1 MDQLPTKSKLDMSY
15 DNYQSIIQ
23 KNLSHKFSY
32 LEEWLYKK
40 SDKLLYEVDNFSR
53 YKHPFKRGEIVRVDF
68 GVNLGGEFSQIHLA
82 IVISK
87 QDTKFDDLI
96 AVIPLTSKEHEKK
109 TVSLGELVIGN
120 LIANIHKELSETE
133 KELKK
138 IKSKTIRADELIKR
152 IFANKNSN
160 VPKDNSDE
168 IAECSLIISEN
179 QKRLSELTN
188 KGEKLEQIVKFYDTY
203 KTVSHACY
211 SQIKVISKS
220 RISKPINEY
229 DITNGTICSKE
240 IMDIIDREVI
250 RFYSGIDILKFD
262 IVKDDMYSLE

>member
-1 MDQLPTKSKLDMSY
+1 MDEQTTKRKLDIAYS
-15 DNYQSIIQ
+15 NYEKIIE
-23 KNLSHKFSY
+23 LRLPHKFNY
-32 LEEWLYKK
+32 LEEWLFQK
-40 SDKLLYEVDNFSR
+40 SDKLLYEIENFDR
-53 YKHPFKRGEIVRVDF
+53 YKHSFKRGEIVRVDF
-68 GVNLGGEFSQIHLA
+68 GVNLGREFSQVHLA
-82 IVISK
+82 IIISK
-87 QDTKFDDLI
+87 QDTKFDDLV

-109 TVSLGELVIGN
+109 TVSLGELVIEN
-120 LIANIHKELSETE
+120 LITNIYKELT
-133 KELKK
+133 KTDDELKK
-138 IKSKTIRADELIKR
+138 IQSKTIRADELIKR
-152 IFANKNSN
+152 IFANKNSKE
-160 VPKDNSDE
+160 PKDNSNE
-168 IAECSLIISEN
+168 IAECSLIINEN
-179 QKRLSELTN
+179 QERLSELTD
-188 KGEKLEQIVKFYDTY
+188 KEDKLKQIVDFYNNY